1 MARSVCFMAFLVLA
15 MMLFVAYEVQAQQ
28 ICKSV
33 SQKFKGICITNYP
46 CRKVCLTEG
55 FTDGHCSKLQRRCLC
70 TKLCS
75 SSTKNICALKKV
87 SNEVKTSLDEEAKT
101 LSEDVLEEEI
111 MME

>member
-1 MARSVCFMAFLVLA
+1 MARSFCFMAFLVLA
-15 MMLFVAYEVQAQQ
+15 MTLFVAYEVQAEH

-33 SQKFKGICITNYP
+33 SQTFKGICITNYP
-46 CRKVCLTEG
+46 CRKACLTEG

-70 TKLCS
+70 TK
-75 SSTKNICALKKV
+75 ICELQKV
-87 SNEVKTSLDEEAKT
+87 SNKEMTLGEEQKN

>member
-33 SQKFKGICITNYP
+33 SQKFKGICVTNYP

-70 TKLCS
+70 TK
-75 SSTKNICALKKV
+75 ICALQI
-87 SNEVKTSLDEEAKT
+87 SNKEITLGEEVEINLGEEEKI
-101 LSEDVLEEEI
+101 LSEDVLDEEI